1 MSKNRNGKI
10 ELLRFIMAAIIVIH
24 HSGRIEGRG
33 NIFPRGSLAVEF
45 FFLISGYFLAA
56 HCGKLQAV
64 KCNDVGRETMT
75 FILNKIRPFYLMMII
90 AEIFALFINLI
101 ICSDGAFGKIIGAV
115 NEVLLLNMTGHRL
128 YAFNV
133 IWYISAMIISMFV
146 IFPICRKYFSVF
158 VNVIAPVSGVLIL
171 GALYIAYGS
180 QTGPNEVVAG
190 FIYRGLL
197 RGFAELC
204 MGVFAFNIV
213 CMLRA
218 YNFSKI
224 GYALL
229 TILEII
235 LYVVSIYFMTRSNTA
250 YDLFVFYILFFAVII
265 SFCNDG
271 SWNKMFNHRI
281 CYRLGKY
288 SLALYL
294 GHVYWADLINVLPI
308 QNWNIKFILFII
320 CAALFA
326 LILEFVAELC
336 KIGLK
341 KFGNLLLDS

>member
-1 MSKNRNGKI
+1 MNKTRNGKI
-10 ELLRFIMAAIIVIH
+10 ELLRFLMAVIIVIH
-24 HSGRIEGRG
+24 HSGRIEGG
-33 NIFPRGSLAVEF
+33 VNIFPRGSLAVEF

-56 HCGKLQAV
+56 HCEKLQAV

-90 AEIFALFINLI
+90 AEFFALIINLV

-128 YAFNV
+128 HAFNV
-133 IWYISAMIISMFV
+133 IWYLSAMIISMFT
-146 IFPICRKYFSVF
+146 IFPICRKYYSVF
-158 VNVIAPVSGVLIL
+158 VNIIAPVSGVLIL

-197 RGFAELC
+197 RGYAELC
-204 MGVFAFNIV
+204 MGAFAFNIV
-213 CMLRA
+213 CTLRA

-224 GYALL
+224 GYTLL
-229 TILEII
+229 TVLEII
-235 LYVVSIYFMTRSNTA
+235 LYIVSLCFMMRSNTT

-265 SFCNDG
+265 SFSNEG
-271 SWNKMFNHRI
+271 SWNRIFNNPI

-294 GHVYWADLINVLPI
+294 GHVYWADLINILPI
-308 QNWNIKFILFII
+308 YNWSIKFILFII
-320 CAALFA
+320 CAAVFA
-326 LILEFVAELC
+326 LILEFVAEWC
-336 KIGLK
+336 RFGLK
-341 KFGNLLLDS
+341 KLGNLLIDS